1 LVNSTATVAELSRT
15 VPGDE
20 AEENNT
26 IVALVLLT
34 SVAMFVRNLVI
45 LAIFAPASVSI
56 ALWPL
61 LAMTTGAVVFAWKQR
76 GRGTEPVKSLR
87 LDSPVSLRHVL
98 NLGGLFVV
106 MEIVG
111 TVGARFLGK
120 FGFLALSLV
129 GGTVSS
135 ASTTAAAATMAIH
148 GKLSPNVAGVAT
160 VFASIASA
168 LVNLPLVQRQSR
180 NKRLTWNLAAISL
193 VLVASGLVVL
203 VARERYR

>member
-1 LVNSTATVAELSRT
+1 
-15 VPGDE
+15 
-20 AEENNT
+20 
-26 IVALVLLT
+26 
-34 SVAMFVRNLVI
+34 MFVRNLVI

-56 ALWPL
+56 AIWPL
-61 LAMTTGAVVFAWKQR
+61 LAMTAGAVIFAWKER
-76 GRGTEPVKSLR
+76 DRGTQPVKSLR

-111 TVGARFLGK
+111 TIGARFLGK
-120 FGFLALSLV
+120 FGFLALSLL

-148 GKLSPNVAGVAT
+148 GKLSPDVAGVAT

-168 LVNLPLVQRQSR
+168 LVNLPLVQRQSHD
-180 NKRLTWNLAAISL
+180 KRLTRTLTVISL
-193 VLVASGLVVL
+193 LLVAAGLVVL
-203 VARERYR
+203 AVRQRYR